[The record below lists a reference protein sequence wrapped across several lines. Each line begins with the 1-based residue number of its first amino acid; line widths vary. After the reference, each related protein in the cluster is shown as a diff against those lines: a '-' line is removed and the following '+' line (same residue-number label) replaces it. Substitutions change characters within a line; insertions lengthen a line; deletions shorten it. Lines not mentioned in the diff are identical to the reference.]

1 MTKLKINGIMKDENI
16 LWKKLKCKCD
26 KTDIEKS
33 FPLIECKHCK
43 CHSATTYYGT
53 FQSGLVRNR
62 NYSAQLPYANNK
74 FGITNTDYFEFN
86 VLNGNTGFCGIQIK

>member
-1 MTKLKINGIMKDENI
+1 MTVGDLVFFNATSATTYQPAAGVEIII
-16 LWKKLKCKCD
+16 LS
-26 KTDIEKS
+26 IFVS
-33 FPLIECKHCK
+33 N
-43 CHSATTYYGT
+43 SATTYYGT